1 MPTDSLPAGLPPAGS
16 RHARISFPP
25 QDPSSDADS
34 LGDYAPIGLGPP
46 PLMRRI
52 STGLEVGNNG
62 EYQTEGRR
70 RIKSTNTSG
79 ALTGR
84 PQSQKHAHTARRR
97 TMTAAEPGRPPR
109 GDRVGW
115 NVGSVNS
122 SFDELEPGV
131 FSDEYDL
138 CACFGAHPIC
148 LLTIPFPSQRMMVRH
163 VCVIQYMRQHLPL
176 RP

>member
-1 MPTDSLPAGLPPAGS
+1 MPIESLPAGSPPAGG

-25 QDPSSDADS
+25 LDPSSDADS
-34 LGDYAPIGLGPP
+34 FGDYASIGLGPP

-52 STGLEVGNNG
+52 STGLEVSNNG

-79 ALTGR
+79 PLTGR
-84 PQSQKHAHTARRR
+84 PQSQKHAHTSRRR

-109 GDRVGW
+109 ADRVGW
-115 NVGSVNS
+115 NVGSLDS
-122 SFDELEPGV
+122 SLDELEPGV

-138 CACFGAHPIC
+138 CACVEADPI
-148 LLTIPFPSQRMMVRH
+148 
-163 VCVIQYMRQHLPL
+163 
-176 RP
+176 